1 MMLECIHP
9 SIIIGVCMNRKMNV
23 TINYALVQATYWM
36 GFAAVS
42 AFSSV
47 YMLSIGINNSVIG
60 MTLSLGALASAL
72 IQPFVGVLI
81 DSNEKFT
88 TKKVLLFASSLIA
101 LVSLFLYP
109 VSKGVPSIVPVL
121 YGVMICMLQLAQP
134 FENSIGMESI
144 NDGHKLSFGPA
155 RAMGSVGYAFI
166 SYILG
171 KAADTL
177 GSGIVPVFIALSFGL
192 GILSLIIYPSR
203 TNSNKSIT
211 VSTEKKSVLTFLNK
225 YRTFSIMLIGLVF
238 IYFSHILLNSFSL
251 QIIIPKGGNSSHMG
265 IATAIQ
271 ASTELVPMFLFPLII
286 KKVKMGNLLKFSSLF
301 FALKIITT
309 FLAKNVTAYYFAQ
322 GCQMFGFGIMAIA
335 LVYYVN
341 DLVDESDKAQGQA
354 FAGMALT
361 IASVI
366 GSFVGGGI
374 IDRFGVNTL
383 LLIGIVIACIGVAIF
398 WKAIDLLNK

>member
-1 MMLECIHP
+1 
-9 SIIIGVCMNRKMNV
+9 MNNSKNV
-23 TINYALVQATYWM
+23 TLNYALVQATYWM

-47 YMLSIGINNSVIG
+47 YMLSVGINNSVIG

-81 DSNEKFT
+81 DSNEKFS

-109 VSKGVPSIVPVL
+109 VSKGVPSIVPLL

-155 RAMGSVGYAFI
+155 RAMGSIGYAFI
-166 SYILG
+166 SYVLG

-177 GSGIVPVFIALSFGL
+177 GSGIVPLFIALSFGL
-192 GILSLIIYPSR
+192 GVLSLIIYPNR
-203 TNSNKSIT
+203 ENTIKDNTAN
-211 VSTEKKSVLTFLNK
+211 TEKKSVFGFLNRYK
-225 YRTFSIMLIGLVF
+225 TFSIMLIGLVL

-271 ASTELVPMFLFPLII
+271 ASTELVPMFLFPIII
-286 KKVKMGNLLKFSSLF
+286 KKIKMGNLLKFSSMF
-301 FALKIITT
+301 FALKIIATY
-309 FLAKNVTAYYFAQ
+309 LAKNVTSYYLSQ

-341 DLVDESDKAQGQA
+341 DLVDESDRAQGQA

-366 GSFVGGGI
+366 GSFVGGTIIDKFGVDTLLIIGI
-374 IDRFGVNTL
+374 ILACLG
-383 LLIGIVIACIGVAIF
+383 LIIF
-398 WKAIDLLNK
+398 WTTIDILEKAKH